1 MSNIH
6 HLTTEVKEF
15 EGAFG
20 PDGEDTA
27 IQEWNRSAP
36 SGPSGLSASI
46 PQSPDG
52 FKAQNS
58 PAKSLPLQSEDPIEP
73 PGVSGHPT
81 SLESLHR
88 YISASDSARRM
99 ATVFATAGQR
109 AKAESFLRCGE
120 HVYTLACEKC
130 GFEHKVG
137 YNCKLRICARCA
149 SVKTAALEKKYLP
162 YAKKLACRRRPY
174 LRRLDLTLKNVEDL
188 AKGVER
194 LRVSFTKL
202 RHRKDYL
209 GKFDGGIYGV
219 EAKPGNDGKWNIH
232 MHVLYCGSWL
242 AQERLS
248 AHWKDITGDSMIL
261 HIKAVTDVQKA
272 LGYVLKYVTKGVE
285 NPEDWTQEELAQFVL
300 VLENVRLVQAFGCF
314 IGQMWKKEPFY
325 CPDCG
330 FCLWRR
336 VDSDGQVS
344 YSPIASLLREYR
356 KSRQKIPLMVTL
368 TRAV

>member
-1 MSNIH
+1 MVSIPAQEI
-6 HLTTEVKEF
+6 EVKQVRVLSP
-15 EGAFG
+15 G
-20 PDGEDTA
+20 GEDRAPVETDL
-27 IQEWNRSAP
+27 SALP
-36 SGPSGLSASI
+36 GPSGLKARI
-46 PQSPDG
+46 PPSLDG
-52 FKAQNS
+52 SKAKNS
-58 PAKSLPLQSEDPIEP
+58 PASNVPLEPQDPRETLDIA
-73 PGVSGHPT
+73 GRPT
-81 SLESLHR
+81 SLEFSDR

-120 HVYTLACEKC
+120 NVYTLACEKC

-188 AKGVER
+188 AQGVDR
-194 LRVSFTKL
+194 LRASFTNL
-202 RHRKDYL
+202 RHRKDYV
-209 GKFDGGIYGV
+209 GKFDGGLYGI

-232 MHVLYCGSWL
+232 MHVLYCGSWI

-248 AHWKDITGDSMIL
+248 AHWKDITGDSMVI

-272 LGYVLKYVTKGVE
+272 LSYVLKYVTKGVE
-285 NPEDWTQEELAQFVL
+285 NPEDWTQDELGEFVL
-300 VLENVRLVQAFGCF
+300 ALENVRLVQAFGLF
-314 IGQMWKKEPFY
+314 LGQMAKREPFC
-325 CPDCG
+325 CPECG

-336 VDSDGQVS
+336 IDPDGEVS
-344 YSPIASLLREYR
+344 YSPIASLLREYS
-356 KSRQKIPLMVTL
+356 KWRQKIPLTVTL
-368 TRAV
+368 AKVA